1 MKNRILFLTLF
12 LLASIASGQDS
23 LDQLLSRYNTQ
34 SIPYISAEELKMLQ
48 QNKDLVLLDA
58 REPDEFQV
66 SHIKGAVFSGF
77 SNFYTEGITGTIKE
91 KSVPI
96 VVYCSLGIRSE
107 KISEKLKAEGYSN
120 VRNLY
125 GGIFEW
131 KNKGFKVFDVK
142 GQETEKVHVYSKSW
156 SKWLKN
162 GEKVY

>member
-1 MKNRILFLTLF
+1 MKNRILFISVF
-12 LLASIASGQDS
+12 LLAFTASCQPS
-23 LDQLLSRYNTQ
+23 LDQLLSIYNNE
-34 SIPYISAEELKMLQ
+34 SIPYISVEELKMLQ
-48 QNKDLVLLDA
+48 QDEDFVLLDA
-58 REPDEFQV
+58 REPEEFQV
-66 SHIKGAVFSGF
+66 SHIKGAVFSGYSGF
-77 SNFYTEGITGTIKE
+77 SSEEISRSIKD

-131 KNKGFKVFDVK
+131 KNKGFAVFDPQ
-142 GQETEKVHVYSKSW
+142 GQETEKVHAYSKIW
-156 SKWLKN
+156 SKWLSN